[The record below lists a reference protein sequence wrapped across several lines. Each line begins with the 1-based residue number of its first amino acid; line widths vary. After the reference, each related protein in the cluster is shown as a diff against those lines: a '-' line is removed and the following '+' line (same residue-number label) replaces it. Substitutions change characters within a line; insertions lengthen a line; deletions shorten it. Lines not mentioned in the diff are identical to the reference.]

1 MYTNRSESS
10 GSKARQPRDLAA
22 QTIHTIARERPIARE
37 PRWDRQHAWSA
48 YVPGGLRIWPHPRFF
63 ANILETPQ
71 VFLAMHY
78 RQRDEYPDS
87 QTKETESDS
96 LNQIRRHTSGH

>member
-1 MYTNRSESS
+1 MSTNRSESS
-10 GSKARQPRDLAA
+10 GPKPRQPRDVAA
-22 QTIHTIARERPIARE
+22 DDTHARSRAIARE
-37 PRWDRQHAWSA
+37 PLWDHEHASSA
-48 YVPGGLRIWPHPRFF
+48 YLPGRLRIWPHPRFF

-87 QTKETESDS
+87 QTKETKSDS
-96 LNQIRRHTSGH
+96 LN